1 MNDDSKGNSQ
11 GYKHGYFLFAQFIA
25 AGGNNDLI
33 IGFQDLVQ
41 SIVFPADQIF
51 RNGTVSLFFQF
62 HKINPAIPVHGQ
74 CAIQCYNSLVTCAPY
89 EQAFHRFAGIPA
101 FPFTTFPFTAFH
113 FTIFY
118 FIIFHFNITHFPIL
132 HSFFSLSIS
141 LFHHRHCLTYVPQFF
156 TPSIQIVNQISLF
169 RGKSHPLIHTKCL
182 F

>member
-1 MNDDSKGNSQ
+1 MYDDSKGNSQ

-89 EQAFHRFAGIPA
+89 EQAFHRFPGIPD
-101 FPFTTFPFTAFH
+101 FPFTAFY
-113 FTIFY
+113 FTIFH
-118 FIIFHFNITHFPIL
+118 FIIFHFTISHFPIL
-132 HSFFSLSIS
+132 YSFFLPFNLPIS
-141 LFHHRHCLTYVPQFF
+141 
-156 TPSIQIVNQISLF
+156 PSAIA
-169 RGKSHPLIHTKCL
+169 
-182 F
+182 

>member
-41 SIVFPADQIF
+41 SVVFPADQIF

-101 FPFTTFPFTAFH
+101 FPFTAFY
-113 FTIFY
+113 FTIFH
-118 FIIFHFNITHFPIL
+118 FIIFHFTLTHVPIL
-132 HSFFSLSIS
+132 PSFFLPFNLPIS
-141 LFHHRHCLTYVPQFF
+141 PSPLLNLRSAIFHTINSNSKPDIPF
-156 TPSIQIVNQISLF
+156 
-169 RGKSHPLIHTKCL
+169 
-182 F
+182 